1 MLNIALFE
9 QVREL
14 DSLVVLAGP
23 LQLSLGGSLGP
34 TLPITATVILH
45 RLNFD
50 SMEQLS
56 AKVWSGSYVVRK
68 GY

>member
-1 MLNIALFE
+1 LLNIALFE

-45 RLNFD
+45 RLNWGWVGLLVPLFPL
-50 SMEQLS
+50 QPQ
-56 AKVWSGSYVVRK
+56 WSYTG
-68 GY
+68 